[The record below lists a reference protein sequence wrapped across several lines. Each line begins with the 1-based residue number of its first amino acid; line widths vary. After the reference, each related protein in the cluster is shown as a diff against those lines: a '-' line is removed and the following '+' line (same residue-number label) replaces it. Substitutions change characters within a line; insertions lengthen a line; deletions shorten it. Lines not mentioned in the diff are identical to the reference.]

1 MEVIGG
7 YRNKKV
13 VCYCEA
19 IGTGFLLLAVNWGG
33 AKGKIPEAVGFT
45 VFMMI
50 QMFGSISGG
59 HFNPAVTTG
68 MFIKQFG
75 FNWRN
80 RKWMSNAI
88 FADLISIS
96 QFVGGAIGLAV
107 CVLAFP
113 LTES

>member
-50 QMFGSISGG
+50 
-59 HFNPAVTTG
+59 
-68 MFIKQFG
+68 
-75 FNWRN
+75 
-80 RKWMSNAI
+80 
-88 FADLISIS
+88 
-96 QFVGGAIGLAV
+96 
-107 CVLAFP
+107 
-113 LTES
+113 